1 MVNLEEWEN
10 EESKRTEEVVFS
22 SIDRV
27 ERGEEISLPDFTPEY
42 REILGERTYGLWYPP
57 GDIQTMFR
65 RPKTNLA
72 SVLDKRMPVPSVLL
86 VPLNVCRSKAEF
98 IAHYGLVPERGG
110 PSYDVFLQEIREG
123 RILPFIT
130 GIPTY
135 YRGNFYREILK
146 ACEEGVQQLPPFLS
160 RRIASFMG
168 FFSLRESAI
177 QEGIPLEEGWI
188 DLVLQK
194 HPEYD
199 IESWV
204 KKAGSILSD
213 ERMEI
218 IQKEHPM
225 WDREYVGSGIAT
237 YAYKLSVFGFSNL
250 ANLSLELFK
259 ESPLD
264 GFNILDAYYIYLVSG
279 YSEGLGGLRMYD
291 RFDLE
296 IMGFLEIIKN
306 MQKRDL
312 LQEGEFV
319 VVSPADFSVVGRE
332 IEIPVVMKFDEDDLK
347 NSLRRERDSELE
359 KHMLDS
365 MRAFQE
371 YDFREFREKNEAI
384 NEIIAERVVKETRE
398 YYRRSKIA
406 EGTIISGGTLTLAAG
421 AIEAYQHLQPL
432 YQYIQP
438 LLPILSP
445 IISTIIYKMIEK
457 MIEKREEA
465 ARWLV
470 SRWPFQQKG
479 LPFYLWLHGIRP
491 DRIKKALNA

>member
-1 MVNLEEWEN
+1 MVDLKEWDN
-10 EESKRTEEVVFS
+10 EEEKRMEEVDYPLL
-22 SIDRV
+22 DRV
-27 ERGEEISLPDFTPEY
+27 KRREEISLLDFTPEY
-42 REILGERTYGLWYPP
+42 REILRGRTYGLWIPP
-57 GDIQTMFR
+57 GNVQAMLLK
-65 RPKTNLA
+65 PLSNLA
-72 SVLDKRMPVPSVLL
+72 SMLNKRVPVPSVLL

-98 IAHYGLVPERGG
+98 IAEYGLVPDIG
-110 PSYDVFLQEIREG
+110 PSYDIFLQEIREG
-123 RILPFIT
+123 RILPFIM
-130 GIPTY
+130 GSPTRY
-135 YRGNFYREILK
+135 KGDFYQEILK
-146 ACEEGVQQLPPFLS
+146 ACEEGVQQLPPFLPY
-160 RRIASFMG
+160 RIAPFMEL
-168 FFSLRESAI
+168 FSLRESAI

-204 KKAGSILSD
+204 KKARSILSD
-213 ERMEI
+213 ERMKI
-218 IQKEHPM
+218 IQKKHPM
-225 WDREYVGSGIAT
+225 WDKEYVGSGIAT
-237 YAYKLSVFGFSNL
+237 YAYKLSVFGFSDL
-250 ANLSLELFK
+250 ANLFLELFR

-264 GFNILDAYYIYLVSG
+264 GFDVLDAYYIYLVSG

-296 IMGFLEIIKN
+296 IMTFLRIIKN
-306 MQKRDL
+306 MPKRDL
-312 LQEGEFV
+312 LREGEFV
-319 VVSPADFSVVGRE
+319 IVSPAGFSVVGKE
-332 IEIPVVMKFDEDDLK
+332 IEIPIVVKFDEDDLK
-347 NSLRRERDSELE
+347 NSLRRERDRELE
-359 KHMLDS
+359 KCMLDS

-421 AIEAYQHLQPL
+421 AIEAYQRLQPL
-432 YQYIQP
+432 YQYLQP

-445 IISTIIYKMIEK
+445 IIYKIISK

-470 SRWPFQQKG
+470 SRWPFQQRG
-479 LPFYLWLHGIRP
+479 LPFYLWLHGIRA

>member
-1 MVNLEEWEN
+1 MKL
-10 EESKRTEEVVFS
+10 
-22 SIDRV
+22 
-27 ERGEEISLPDFTPEY
+27 
-42 REILGERTYGLWYPP
+42 
-57 GDIQTMFR
+57 
-65 RPKTNLA
+65 
-72 SVLDKRMPVPSVLL
+72 
-86 VPLNVCRSKAEF
+86 
-98 IAHYGLVPERGG
+98 
-110 PSYDVFLQEIREG
+110 
-123 RILPFIT
+123 
-130 GIPTY
+130 
-135 YRGNFYREILK
+135 
-146 ACEEGVQQLPPFLS
+146 
-160 RRIASFMG
+160 
-168 FFSLRESAI
+168 FSLRESAI
-177 QEGIPLEEGWI
+177 QEGIPLEEGWR
-188 DLVLQK
+188 DLALRR

-199 IESWV
+199 SRSWL
-204 KKAGSILSD
+204 KEARSILSD
-213 ERMEI
+213 ERVRI
-218 IQKEHPM
+218 IQKEYPYIGDKEH
-225 WDREYVGSGIAT
+225 VASVIAT
-237 YAYKLSVFGFSNL
+237 YAYNLSVFGFSGL
-250 ANLSLELFK
+250 ANLSLELFR
-259 ESPLD
+259 ESPLL
-264 GFNILDAYYIYLVSG
+264 GFYVLHAYDIYLVSG
-279 YSEGLGGLRMYD
+279 YSGGLGGLMVYD

-296 IMGFLEIIKN
+296 IMTFLRIIKN
-306 MQKRDL
+306 MSRKDL
-312 LQEGEFV
+312 LREGEFI
-319 VVSPADFSVVGRE
+319 VSPAGFSVVGKA
-332 IEIPVVMKFDEDDLK
+332 IEIPIVVKFDEDDLK
-347 NSLRRERDSELE
+347 NSLRRERDKELE

-384 NEIIAERVVKETRE
+384 NEIIAERIVKETRE